1 MTTTRVEILDWERAR
16 AAAGPIRYAI
26 FLEAKEPPPGVE
38 LDELDA
44 QCAHAVA
51 WDESAKAVGTGR
63 LQPDGQIGHLAVLK
77 DARRRGVGA
86 ALIAALVAEARK
98 RGFKEVSL
106 SAPLQAAE
114 FYRGFGFAAE
124 GKVYQEAGAL
134 HQKMRMALAQG

>member
-1 MTTTRVEILDWERAR
+1 VAATRVEVLDWEEAR
-16 AAAGPIRYAI
+16 KQAGPIRYAI
-26 FLEAKEPPPGVE
+26 FFEFKEPPPGVE
-38 LDELDA
+38 LDDVDA
-44 QCAHAVA
+44 QSAHAVA
-51 WDESAKAVGTGR
+51 FDEDGKAVGTGR

-77 DARRRGVGA
+77 DARRRGIGA
-86 ALIAALVAEARK
+86 ALIAALIAEARK

-134 HQKMRMALAQG
+134 HQKMRMTIV

>member
-1 MTTTRVEILDWERAR
+1 MATARVEILDWEHAR
-16 AAAGPIRYAI
+16 KVAGPIRYAI
-26 FLEAKEPPPGVE
+26 FFESKEPPPGVE
-38 LDELDA
+38 LDDVDA

-51 WDESAKAVGTGR
+51 WDDADKAVGTGR
-63 LQPDGQIGHLAVLK
+63 MQPDGLIGHLAVLP
-77 DARRRGVGA
+77 DARRRGIGA
-86 ALIAALVAEARK
+86 ALIAALIAEARRRSYK
-98 RGFKEVSL
+98 DVTV